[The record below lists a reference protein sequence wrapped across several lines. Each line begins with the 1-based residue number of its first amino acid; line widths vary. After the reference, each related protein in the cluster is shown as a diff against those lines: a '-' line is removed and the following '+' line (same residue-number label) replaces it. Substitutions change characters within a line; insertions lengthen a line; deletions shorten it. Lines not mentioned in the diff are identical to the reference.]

1 MNGEELFRRIE
12 EKIPKSLA
20 LSGDPVG
27 FIGNADPKDLIIE
40 RILVLMDYYPGEVSQ
55 DLSEFDLLVLHHPP
69 QFKPPI
75 PTYVIHS
82 NWDLLHGGACDALA
96 DCVQITCTDVLDPA
110 TGLGRIG
117 ITTGGPVLL
126 SRFVRYVMRGLKV
139 CSVRTVNFS
148 EDRLI
153 SKVGLVSGFGLN
165 PNLINAAQSRGVDLF
180 LSGDLTHPSAILAK
194 QSDLVLIDASHY
206 ATELPG
212 LYRLGEMLSTIGVSV
227 TVRDTGVPIGIY
239 SDYYRPI
246 SYLSMVSERQ
256 KKIQLFRN
264 PKFSRLTSFPKHL

>member
-1 MNGEELFRRIE
+1 MNGEELFSRIE
-12 EKIPKSLA
+12 EKVPISLA
-20 LSGDPVG
+20 LSGDQVG
-27 FIGNADPKDLIIE
+27 YIGIEDPKELRIE
-40 RILVLMDYYPGEVSQ
+40 RILVLMDYYPGELSQ
-55 DLSEFDLLVLHHPP
+55 DFLEYDLIVLHHPP
-69 QFKPPI
+69 RAQPPV

-96 DCVQITCTDVLDPA
+96 DCIQITCTDVLDPE
-110 TGLGRIG
+110 TGLGRVG

-126 SRFVRYVMRGLKV
+126 SRFIRYVMRGLKV
-139 CSVRTVNFS
+139 GSVRTVNFS

-165 PNLINAAQSRGVDLF
+165 PNLINAAQNRGVDLY
-180 LSGDLTHPSAILAK
+180 LSGDLTHPGAILAK

-212 LYRLGEMLSTIGVSV
+212 LIRLGEMLSTFGIPV

-246 SYLSMVSERQ
+246 SYQSTTSERQ
-256 KKIQLFRN
+256 KSSVFWDA
-264 PKFSRLTSFPKHL
+264 